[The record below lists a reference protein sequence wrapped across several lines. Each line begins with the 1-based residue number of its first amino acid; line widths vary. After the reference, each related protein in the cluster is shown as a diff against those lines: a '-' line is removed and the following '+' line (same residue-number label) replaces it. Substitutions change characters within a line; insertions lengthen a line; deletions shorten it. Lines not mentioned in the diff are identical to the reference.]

1 MDSVLGVTLQ
11 RLHSCLVSIERTMAI
26 NKHNYLRA
34 EDETDVT
41 ALLLPDDY
49 NLFLKIRGAA
59 EEGSNQSSLTKLVL
73 EIIGHEENVYMR
85 PVNFNMLHKHI
96 QDESRFTEEERT
108 VIERA
113 ISHHMTMKIV
123 NQMEIEYSIHNQFTT
138 SFIQTLGNFIRNN
151 FDRYY
156 RNFILRKYFII
167 LMRINQSARESH
179 RSAFVSAMELAF
191 P

>member
-1 MDSVLGVTLQ
+1 
-11 RLHSCLVSIERTMAI
+11 MAI

-59 EEGSNQSSLTKLVL
+59 EEGLDDKSLNKRVL
-73 EIIGHEENVYMR
+73 EIIGHEENVHSR

-96 QDESRFTEEERT
+96 QDENRFTVKDRT
-108 VIERA
+108 VIEKA

-123 NQMEIEYSIHNQFTT
+123 NRMEFEYSIQHEFSTN
-138 SFIQTLGNFIRNN
+138 FIETLGNFIRNN

-156 RNFILRKYFII
+156 RIFILRKYFII
-167 LMRINQSARESH
+167 LMRIDQRVRESH